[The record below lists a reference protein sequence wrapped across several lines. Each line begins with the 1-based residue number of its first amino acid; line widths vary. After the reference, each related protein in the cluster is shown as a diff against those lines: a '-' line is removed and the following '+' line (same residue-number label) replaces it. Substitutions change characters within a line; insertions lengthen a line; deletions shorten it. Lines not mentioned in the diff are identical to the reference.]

1 MATSRGEEVSEDAEV
16 VREARLSLVRNA
28 VNQNKIKLWTE
39 PYHTGD
45 SAADQAKLMELGS
58 NLAPTLDL
66 DEDTVTDC
74 LRDLQ
79 VRGCNG
85 WGLQYHIRLE
95 VGLEFWPN
103 RRLPWV

>member
-1 MATSRGEEVSEDAEV
+1 MATSRGEAASEDAEV

-74 LRDLQ
+74 LKVLQ
-79 VRGCNG
+79 VRRCNW
-85 WGLQYHIRLE
+85 WGLKYEISQLQNYSL
-95 VGLEFWPN
+95 L
-103 RRLPWV
+103 

>member
-1 MATSRGEEVSEDAEV
+1 MATSRGEAASEDAEV

-39 PYHTGD
+39 PYQTGD
-45 SAADQAKLMELGS
+45 SAADQGKLMELGS

-66 DEDTVTDC
+66 DEDIVTEC
-74 LRDLQ
+74 LRVLQ

-85 WGLQYHIRLE
+85 CGMRYEISQLQNYSL
-95 VGLEFWPN
+95 L
-103 RRLPWV
+103 